1 MGCIPA
7 AGTVLEQG
15 QVRLVVEQGTDQAIE
30 RVRIV
35 KLHADGGDK

>member
-1 MGCIPA
+1 
-7 AGTVLEQG
+7 
-15 QVRLVVEQGTDQAIE
+15 VVEQGTDQAIE